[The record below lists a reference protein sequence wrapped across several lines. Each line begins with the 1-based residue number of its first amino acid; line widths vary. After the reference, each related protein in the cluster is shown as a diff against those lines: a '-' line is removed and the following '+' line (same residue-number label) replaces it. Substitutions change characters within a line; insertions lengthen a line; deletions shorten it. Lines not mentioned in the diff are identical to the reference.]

1 MNDRRTRLVALQ
13 REAARLERRLEAL
26 EARGGQYSG
35 LLIMIFIGGC
45 VVTIVALTA
54 LHLFGFLFTLAA
66 IIAFIVVLRDQS
78 RVSASISRYRIWV
91 QLKKTQLARMQ
102 LDWAAIPAV
111 AERSETPDH
120 PFEIDL
126 DITGDRS
133 LLQLINTGVSIEGVQ
148 RLRDWLLATTPDLD
162 AIQRRQALLREL
174 TSLSGFRNKLLFRAL
189 FATRYG
195 SDPLS
200 GEALV
205 EWLKKDDAPH
215 IARSALI
222 IPTILSSCFFVALL
236 LYLVIHVS
244 VIYCIALLL
253 LSLLWFLLRG
263 KQRGNLFVDAHYL
276 RIAFERMNEIFGFLE
291 AYHYGKHAQLRQLC
305 EPFYLYTDY
314 RPSILM
320 RRLAGIA
327 KRSELEKT
335 EIIWL
340 IVNAVIPLGFYL
352 SYQLQKCKKRVAKYL
367 PAWLDAWY
375 ELEALCSLANF
386 AYLNP
391 DYTLP
396 TIERNDQPE
405 QACTL
410 FEARRLGHPLIR
422 PEEKVVNDIAV
433 HDLGE
438 VMLITGS
445 NMAGKSTF
453 LRTLGINLCLAYAGG
468 PVNAAS
474 LRTPLFRIF
483 SSIKVSDSV
492 ADGYSYFYAEVR
504 RLRALL
510 SALGD
515 ADQPPLFFLIDEI
528 YRGTNNRERLIG
540 SRAYVRALV
549 GQRCIGAI
557 STHDLE
563 LVTLSELFPAI
574 KNYHF
579 REEVR
584 RGKMLFDYRLRPGP
598 CPTTNALKIMKLEGL
613 PVE

>member
-1 MNDRRTRLVALQ
+1 MNDRRTRLEALQ
-13 REAARLERRLEAL
+13 RETARLERRLAAL
-26 EARGGQYSG
+26 EARSGQYSG
-35 LLIMIFIGGC
+35 QLVMIFIGGSIL
-45 VVTIVALTA
+45 TIVALTA
-54 LHLFGFLFTLAA
+54 LHVFGFLFTLAA
-66 IIAFIVVLRDQS
+66 IIAFILTLRNQS
-78 RVSASISRYRIWV
+78 RVGASLSRYRVWV

-102 LDWAAIPAV
+102 LNWEAIPAV

-120 PFEIDL
+120 PFEVDL

-174 TSLSGFRNKLLFRAL
+174 TSMNGFRNKLLFRAL
-189 FATRYG
+189 YATRYG
-195 SDPLS
+195 SERLR

-205 EWLKKDDAPH
+205 EWLKKDNATH
-215 IARSALI
+215 IARAELI
-222 IPTILSSCFFVALL
+222 IPTILSGCFFAALL
-236 LYLVIHVS
+236 LYIVVHVS

-253 LSLLWFLLRG
+253 LSLFWFLLRG
-263 KQRGNLFVDAHYL
+263 KKRGNLFGDAHYL
-276 RIAFERMNEIFGFLE
+276 RIAFERLNEIFSFLE
-291 AYHYGKHAQLRQLC
+291 TYHYGKHAQLRQLC
-305 EPFYLYTDY
+305 EPFYLYPDY

-320 RRLAGIA
+320 HRLAGIA
-327 KRSELEKT
+327 KRSELEGT

-352 SYQLQKCKKRVAKYL
+352 SYQLQECKKRVAKYL
-367 PAWLDAWY
+367 PAWLDVWY

-396 TIERNDQPE
+396 TLERNDQQE

-410 FEARRLGHPLIR
+410 FEARRLGHPLLQ
-422 PEEKVVNDIAV
+422 PEEKVVNDV
-433 HDLGE
+433 SMHDLGE

-474 LRTPLFRIF
+474 LRTALFRIY
-483 SSIKVSDSV
+483 SSIKVSDSI

-504 RLRALL
+504 RLKALL
-510 SALGD
+510 VALEQ

-540 SRAYVRALV
+540 SRAYVRTLV
-549 GQRCIGAI
+549 GQRCVGAI

-598 CPTTNALKIMKLEGL
+598 CPTTNALKIMRLEGL

>member
-1 MNDRRTRLVALQ
+1 MNDRQA
-13 REAARLERRLEAL
+13 RLEAL
-26 EARGGQYSG
+26 ERQSGRLERRQEALEARASQYSG
-35 LLIMIFIGGC
+35 LLIMIVIGGC

-54 LHLFGFLFTLAA
+54 LHLFGFIFTLAA
-66 IIAFIVVLRDQS
+66 IVASVVVIRYLNQ
-78 RVSASISRYRIWV
+78 VNASISRNRIWV
-91 QLKKTQLARMQ
+91 QMKKTQVARMQ
-102 LDWAAIPAV
+102 LDWEAIPAV
-111 AERSETPDH
+111 SERSETTDH

-126 DITGDRS
+126 DITGERS
-133 LLQLINTGVSIEGVQ
+133 LHQLINTGVSVEGVQ
-148 RLRDWLLATTPDLD
+148 RLRDWLLAPAPDIE
-162 AIQRRQALLREL
+162 AIRRRQGLLREL
-174 TSLSGFRNKLLFRAL
+174 TPVSAFRDKFLFHAL

-195 SDPLS
+195 SDQLS

-215 IARSALI
+215 IGRIELI
-222 IPTILSSCFFVALL
+222 FPTILSGLFFLTLL
-236 LYLVIHVS
+236 SFLFAHLS

-263 KQRGNLFVDAHYL
+263 KKRGNLFVDAHYL
-276 RIAFERMNEIFGFLE
+276 RIAFERLNEIFGFLE
-291 AYHYGKHAQLRQLC
+291 KYRYGKHSQLRQLC
-305 EPFYLYTDY
+305 EPFYLYADY
-314 RPSILM
+314 RPSVLM
-320 RRLAGIA
+320 RRLSRIA
-327 KRSELEKT
+327 TRSEMEGT
-335 EIIWL
+335 EIVWL
-340 IVNAVIPLGFYL
+340 LVNAIIPLGFYL
-352 SYQLQKCKKRVAKYL
+352 AYQLQECKKRVAKYL
-367 PAWLDAWY
+367 PTWLDAWY

-396 TIERNDQPE
+396 KIELNDRPE
-405 QACTL
+405 KECVL
-410 FEARRLGHPLIR
+410 FEARGLGHPLLKHR
-422 PEEKVVNDIAV
+422 EKVVNDFAM

-453 LRTLGINLCLAYAGG
+453 LRTLGINLCLAYAGA

-474 LRTPLFRIF
+474 LRTALFRLYA
-483 SSIKVSDSV
+483 SIKVSDSI

-504 RLRALL
+504 RLKALL
-510 SALGD
+510 AALEQ

-549 GQRCIGAI
+549 GHRCVGAI

-584 RGKMLFDYRLRPGP
+584 RGKMIFEYRLHTGP

-613 PVE
+613 PTE

>member
-1 MNDRRTRLVALQ
+1 MNDRRGRLEALQ
-13 REAARLERRLEAL
+13 RQAARLERRQEAL
-26 EARGGQYSG
+26 EARASQCSG
-35 LLIMIFIGGC
+35 LLIMIFIGG
-45 VVTIVALTA
+45 TIITIFALTA
-54 LHLFGFLFTLAA
+54 LHIFGFLFTLAA
-66 IIAFIVVLRDQS
+66 IVAFVLVIRLQGQLN
-78 RVSASISRYRIWV
+78 ASISRYRIWV
-91 QLKKTQLARMQ
+91 QLKKTQVARMQ
-102 LDWAAIPAV
+102 LDWEAIPAA
-111 AERSETPDH
+111 AERSGTTDH

-126 DITGDRS
+126 DITGERS
-133 LLQLINTGVSIEGVQ
+133 LHQLINTGVSLEGVQ
-148 RLRDWLLATTPDLD
+148 RLRDWLLASAPDVE
-162 AIQRRQALLREL
+162 AIRRRQALLREL
-174 TSLSGFRNKLLFRAL
+174 IPLGAFRDKYLFHAL

-195 SDPLS
+195 SDQLS

-205 EWLKKDDAPH
+205 EWLKKDNAPH
-215 IARSALI
+215 IGRSALI
-222 IPTILSSCFFVALL
+222 IPTLLSSLFFASLL
-236 LYLVIHVS
+236 LYLFVHVS
-244 VIYCIALLL
+244 VIYCIAALL

-263 KQRGNLFVDAHYL
+263 KQRGNLFGDAHYL
-276 RIAFERMNEIFGFLE
+276 RIAFERLNEIFGFLE
-291 AYHYGKHAQLRQLC
+291 KYHYGKHAQLRQLC
-305 EPFYLYTDY
+305 EPFFVYADY

-320 RRLAGIA
+320 RRLSRIA
-327 KRSELEKT
+327 SRSELEGT
-335 EIIWL
+335 EIVWL
-340 IVNAVIPLGFYL
+340 IVNAIIPLGFYL
-352 SYQLQKCKKRVAKYL
+352 AYQLQECKKRVTKYL

-396 TIERNDQPE
+396 KIELNDRPGKE
-405 QACTL
+405 CVL
-410 FEARRLGHPLIR
+410 FEARRLGHPLIKH
-422 PEEKVVNDIAV
+422 EDKVVNDFAM

-468 PVNAAS
+468 PVNATS
-474 LRTPLFRIF
+474 LRTAPFRIYA
-483 SSIKVSDSV
+483 SIKVSDSI

-504 RLRALL
+504 RLKALL
-510 SALGD
+510 AALGQ

-549 GQRCIGAI
+549 GQHCVGAI

-584 RGKMLFDYRLRPGP
+584 GGKMIFEYRLHSGP

-613 PVE
+613 PTE